1 MTVSA
6 QTTVNSSTANGV
18 TTVFPYA
25 FKILRD
31 ADLEV
36 LVDGVVK
43 TLSTHYTVS
52 GAGNNSGGDVTFLS
66 APAADAIV
74 VRRRNMQ
81 LVRSVDY
88 QYQGDLP
95 NSVLNPD
102 LDAPILI
109 AQQLQEQVG
118 RAARGPAGETWTELP
133 AAADRID
140 KFLVFDEKTGEAEL
154 STVTQTQ
161 VASAVAAAYAA
172 GSTADAVTFLQAGTG
187 AESRSVQAKLREYV
201 SISDFGV
208 LGAGNDAAILQEA
221 INAVQGTSAAILIPG
236 NTTIALGTTPVTS
249 AGSVRLI
256 GLGGKDRTY
265 ITWTSTTMTAWAHTG
280 GVAGGLILEGITF
293 SGPVSCTAGGAIS
306 VNSLSGVACAGVNI
320 HDCAFVNGFR
330 QLYMPQAH
338 SWEITGNTFTDYVEC
353 GLYTAN
359 TITVGQDE
367 GDSYFSNNGMFAG
380 VLASAKGIVQAGA
393 GGLKVIGNKMYGGQ
407 YGYYMDLDS
416 GVDTSILIIQGNS
429 IEFQLHSGVRLRNT
443 AGGASFTQIVIN
455 GNQFAAQPTPI
466 NLDHASSCFV
476 AATISDNIIGAA
488 AGAGT
493 TCAITVTTT
502 PLSII
507 TGNIV
512 YGTGTTVLG
521 LTIGSGSFSTREE
534 NNQFY
539 GCVTEVSNSVSNGVA
554 SATSITLPIW
564 TDVIIVTGTTNIT
577 SIASASNHRNRT
589 VTLMF
594 QGILTFTDGNN
605 LKLAGNF
612 VTTADDT
619 ITLCCAD
626 GTNWY
631 EVCRSVN

>member
-1 MTVSA
+1 LTVSA

-140 KFLVFDEKTGEAEL
+140 KFLVFDATTGEAEL

-221 INAVQGTSAAILIPG
+221 INAVQGTSACIIIPG
-236 NTTIALGTTPVTS
+236 NTTIQLGTTPVTS
-249 AGSVRLI
+249 ARAVRLV
-256 GLGGKDRTY
+256 GLGGKDRTF
-265 ITWTSTTMTAWAHTG
+265 ITWTSRTMTAWAHTG
-280 GVAGGLILEGITF
+280 DQAGGLVIEGVTF
-293 SGPVSCTAGGAIS
+293 SGPTSCTAGGAIS
-306 VNSLSGVACAGVNI
+306 VNGYGGVACAGVNI
-320 HDCAFVNGFR
+320 HNCAFVNGFR

-359 TITVGQDE
+359 TITERQDE

>member
-140 KFLVFDEKTGEAEL
+140 KFLVFDATTGEAEL
-154 STVTQTQ
+154 STVTQTR

-407 YGYYMDLDS
+407 YGYYMDLAS

>member
-1 MTVSA
+1 LTVSA

-140 KFLVFDEKTGEAEL
+140 KFLVFDATTGEAEL